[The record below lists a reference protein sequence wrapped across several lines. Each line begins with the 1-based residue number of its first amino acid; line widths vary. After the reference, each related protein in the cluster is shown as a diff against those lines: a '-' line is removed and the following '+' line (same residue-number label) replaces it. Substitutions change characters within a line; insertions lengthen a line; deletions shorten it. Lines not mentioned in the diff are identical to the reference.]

1 LLHSNS
7 LAGVRPLGTSHRCG
21 LGPRACH
28 GEPHEAFA
36 RAADCARA
44 TGSGVA
50 TFVLDEFDV
59 IIVRHGVVRSPFF
72 AEAPFSRQLVPFH
85 LPA

>member
-1 LLHSNS
+1 
-7 LAGVRPLGTSHRCG
+7 
-21 LGPRACH
+21 
-28 GEPHEAFA
+28 
-36 RAADCARA
+36 
-44 TGSGVA
+44 VA